1 MRRYGV
7 IERRVAFALAMSL
20 LLASIAGGLLIT
32 SVFSLREFERSGYQ
46 NTGWDVYSV
55 QSEYY
60 RLLNS
65 LHEADPKTE
74 GIRDTIS
81 NRYDVFVTK
90 VEAIKKGTTRRILE
104 NEAFFN
110 NGIRRLDNLTLRL
123 GQFSKNTDIPT
134 DRYIATMIRELGSFD
149 SVIRNFI
156 SDSRKVL
163 NQNNYK
169 GRAKVAQLYG
179 WVLVSI
185 ILLFGVLALMFF
197 LMFRQMQT
205 IQGSKDVAE
214 RANLAMSEF
223 LATMSHEIRT
233 PMNGILGMT
242 HVLLAEEPDSRLR
255 DQLEIIRES
264 GSILMG
270 LLNDILDISKIEA
283 KLLKVEE
290 RDFDFL
296 ALVKAAYTLWKPR
309 AASKSLNLEFVIADD
324 MPRLLHADPL
334 RLRQILYNLVSNAI
348 NYTEEG
354 GVKIAVSYE
363 PRDDGR
369 IDLMLSVHDSGPGIA
384 QEEVSRLFDKFT
396 QGHAQH
402 ARRFGGTG
410 LGLAICK
417 ELAKL
422 MGGDIIVESNE
433 GQGSRFSLI
442 LPCARGQREA
452 VVEQKEENLNVIL
465 QPEPSQPSLRVLVV
479 EDNEIN
485 RFVLSTMLSKAG
497 HDVDLVTNGLEAVKA
512 VQNRSYDL
520 IFMDIQMPE
529 MDGIEATEKI
539 RGMELDSASVFI
551 VALTANAME
560 GDRENYLAAG
570 MDDYLSK
577 PISPADLRNVLRA
590 ATEKSRDYYATSEV
604 VAS

>member
-7 IERRVAFALAMSL
+7 IERRVAFALVISL
-20 LLASIAGGLLIT
+20 LLASVAGGLLIT
-32 SVFSLREFERSGYQ
+32 SVFSLRDFERSGYQ

-60 RLLNS
+60 RLLDS
-65 LHEADPKTE
+65 LHEADAKRE
-74 GIRDTIS
+74 GMRDTLDT
-81 NRYDVFVTK
+81 RYGVFVTK
-90 VEAIKKGTTRRILE
+90 LEAIKKGATRSSLE
-104 NEAFFN
+104 KETFFK

-123 GQFSKNTDIPT
+123 DRFTANTDIPT
-134 DRYIATMIRELGSFD
+134 DRYITTMIQELSAFD
-149 SVIRNFI
+149 SVIRNFV

-185 ILLFGVLALMFF
+185 VLLFGVLALMFF

-205 IQGSKDVAE
+205 IQRSKEVAE

-242 HVLLAEEPDSRLR
+242 HVLLAEEPDSKLR

-264 GSILMG
+264 GTILMG

-283 KLLKVEE
+283 KLLKVDE

-334 RLRQILYNLVSNAI
+334 RIRQILYNLVSNAI

-354 GVKIAVSYE
+354 SVKIAVSYQS
-363 PRDDGR
+363 RDDGR
-369 IDLMLSVHDSGPGIA
+369 IDLMLSVHDTGPGIA
-384 QEEVSRLFDKFT
+384 KEEVSRLFDKFT

-422 MGGDIIVESNE
+422 MGGDILVDSND
-433 GQGSRFSLI
+433 GQGSSFSLI
-442 LPCARGQREA
+442 LPCSRGDKNA
-452 VVEQKEENLNVIL
+452 VIEQKEEDLNVLL
-465 QPEPSQPSLRVLVV
+465 QPEPNHPSLRVLVV

-485 RFVLSTMLSKAG
+485 RFVLSTMLHKAG
-497 HDVDLVTNGLEAVKA
+497 HDVDLVTNGVEAVNA
-512 VQNRSYDL
+512 VQNRSYDM

-529 MDGIEATEKI
+529 MDGIEATERI
-539 RGMELDSASVFI
+539 RGMELDSDSVFI

-577 PISPADLRNVLRA
+577 PIFPSDLHKVLCAAAD
-590 ATEKSRDYYATSEV
+590 KSRDYYATSEV
-604 VAS
+604 VVG

>member
-1 MRRYGV
+1 MRKYGV
-7 IERRVAFALAMSL
+7 IERRVAFALAMSFF
-20 LLASIAGGLLIT
+20 LASIAGGLLIT
-32 SVFSLREFERSGYQ
+32 SVFSLRDFEESGYQ
-46 NTGWDVYSV
+46 NTGWDIYNV

-60 RLLNS
+60 RLLNN
-65 LHEADPKTE
+65 LYDADPHSDGTRKA
-74 GIRDTIS
+74 ID
-81 NRYDVFVTK
+81 NRYGVFVIK
-90 VEAIKKGTTRRILE
+90 VEAIKKGITRQTLE
-104 NEAFFN
+104 GEAFFS
-110 NGIRRLDNLTLRL
+110 NGITRLDRLTARL
-123 GQFSKNTDIPT
+123 NQFSENQEIPT
-134 DRYIATMIRELGSFD
+134 DRYITTMISELSSFD
-149 SVIRNFI
+149 SVLRNFV

-163 NQNNYK
+163 KQNNYK

-185 ILLFGVLALMFF
+185 VLLFGVLAIMFF

-205 IQGSKDVAE
+205 IQGSKEVAE

-242 HVLLAEEPDSRLR
+242 HVLLAEEPDTRLR
-255 DQLEIIRES
+255 EQLEIIRES
-264 GSILMG
+264 GTVLMG

-296 ALVKAAYTLWKPR
+296 ALVEAAYTLWKPK
-309 AASKSLNLEFVIADD
+309 AASKSLELEFSIVDD

-354 GVKIAVSYE
+354 SVKIAVSYQ

-369 IDLMLSVHDSGPGIA
+369 IDLMMSVHDTGPGIA
-384 QEEVSRLFDKFT
+384 KEEVSRLFNKFT

-422 MGGDIIVESNE
+422 MGGDILVESNL
-433 GQGSRFSLI
+433 GQGSTFTLV
-442 LPCARGQREA
+442 LPCARGDRNA
-452 VVEQKEENLNVIL
+452 VIIDKEENLNVIL
-465 QPEPSQPSLRVLVV
+465 QPEVNQPSLRVLVV

-485 RFVLSTMLSKAG
+485 RFVLSTMLNKAG
-497 HDVDLVTNGLEAVKA
+497 HDVDLVVNGVEAVTA
-512 VQNRSYDL
+512 VQNRSYDM

-539 RGMELDSASVFI
+539 RSMELNSTGVFI
-551 VALTANAME
+551 VALTANAMQ

-577 PISPADLRNVLRA
+577 PISPGDLRKVLRA
-590 ATEKSRDYYATSEV
+590 ATDKNRNYYATDEV
-604 VAS
+604 AAG